1 MFIVLIDRSLVDSY
15 KDAELYY
22 LSISES
28 ISCDDS
34 YTDNL
39 HTFILLDES
48 ILTEIPPLEGYPI
61 DSNIHFTADLFH
73 ICPPFVYDISEDIT
87 TSDTTDIA
95 LLCVLDDSTL
105 LSSDILPAYI
115 FIIIDN
121 FNSSDNINST
131 QSIGYIE
138 NVLLRDPEFWLD
150 VFWGIG
156 ETFKVND
163 LSKDIISGLEDILES
178 LIIDYDVGV
187 GRKFI
192 DEIDSDID
200 FTASIQELI
209 GLITELDDS
218 IKSKD
223 SISASLLF
231 AGLLQEINN
240 LAFKLNWIYL
250 DKLDDILSTNEN
262 VFNYINYRIESL
274 ERFILAEG
282 EDFDAVKVKI
292 QSVLNEIIS
301 ILDLPKELETHLL
314 LISSIISILDSETIF
329 IIPLLGGTT
338 VFRVPDSVS
347 SILLYHPS
355 TGLGLASYK
364 YLSYSFNPDKNI
376 LLAGGQGGVYV
387 LDPDSSTDDEAGLVL
402 DLSYLSS
409 SVKKFLHNLYIDG
422 DIDSIYKVKIE
433 TEYGD
438 VNYSTRERRLKVGK
452 GVKGARFKVIIQ
464 GVNGIK
470 ELWLTPILSR
480 RSK

>member
-1 MFIVLIDRSLVDSY
+1 MSIVLIDRSLIDVYEDP
-15 KDAELYY
+15 DLFQF
-22 LSISES
+22 SIDES
-28 ISCDDS
+28 VSCSDS
-34 YTDNL
+34 YTCNL
-39 HTFILLDES
+39 HIIDSLDES
-48 ILTEIPPLEGYPI
+48 ILIEVLPLDYPI
-61 DSNIHFTADLFH
+61 DSITYFTEDLSLT
-73 ICPPFVYDISEDIT
+73 CLPFVHDLSENIT
-87 TSDTTDIA
+87 TNDTIGSI
-95 LLCVLDDSTL
+95 LPYVLDDDIWF
-105 LSSDILPAYI
+105 SSDILFAYA

-121 FNSSDNINST
+121 
-131 QSIGYIE
+131 
-138 NVLLRDPEFWLD
+138 L
-150 VFWGIG
+150 
-156 ETFKVND
+156 D
-163 LSKDIISGLEDILES
+163 LSKDINSIDVIGYVESVLFRDPELWLDIFWSIGETFTVSDLSRDIISQLENILES
-178 LIIDYDVGV
+178 FIIDYDAKV

-192 DEIDSDID
+192 DELDNDID

-231 AGLLQEINN
+231 TGLLQEISN
-240 LAFKLNWIYL
+240 LAFKLNWVYP
-250 DKLDDILSTNEN
+250 DKLDDILNTNES

-282 EDFDAVKVKI
+282 EDFDAVKIKI

-301 ILDLPKELETHLL
+301 ILDLPKEIETHLL

-329 IIPLLGGTT
+329 VVPLLGGTT
-338 VFRVPDSVS
+338 VFRVPESVS
-347 SILLYHPS
+347 SILIYHPS
-355 TGLGLASYK
+355 TGLGLSSYK

-387 LDPDSSTDDEAGLVL
+387 LDPNSSTGDEAGLVL

-422 DIDSIYKVKIE
+422 DIDSTYKVKIE

-464 GVNGIK
+464 GINGIK

>member
-1 MFIVLIDRSLVDSY
+1 LFIVLLDRSLVDLY
-15 KDAELYY
+15 KDSGLHY
-22 LSISES
+22 LNINES

-34 YTDNL
+34 YTSNL
-39 HTFILLDES
+39 YTVILLDES
-48 ILTEIPPLEGYPI
+48 ILTETPPLEGYLI
-61 DSNIHFTADLFH
+61 DGSIHFTEDLSH
-73 ICPPFVYDISEDIT
+73 TCLPFIHDISEDIIT
-87 TSDTTDIA
+87 NDTIYIA
-95 LLCVLDDSTL
+95 LLCLLDDGIH
-105 LSSDILPAYI
+105 LSLDISPSHT
-115 FIIIDN
+115 FII
-121 FNSSDNINST
+121 FEYPHLSDDTNIIHK
-131 QSIGYIE
+131 IGYVE
-138 NVLLRDPEFWLD
+138 SVLFRDPELWLD

-156 ETFKVND
+156 ETFVIND
-163 LSKDIISGLEDILES
+163 LSKDIVSKLESILES
-178 LIIDYDVGV
+178 FIVDHEVKV
-187 GRKFI
+187 GRRFL
-192 DEIDSDID
+192 DELDNDID
-200 FTASIQELI
+200 FIVSIQELI
-209 GLITELDDS
+209 SLATELNES

-223 SISASLLF
+223 LISASLLF
-231 AGLLQEINN
+231 VSLLQEINN
-240 LAFKLNWIYL
+240 LAFKLNWVYL
-250 DKLDDILSTNEN
+250 DKIDDILNTNEN

-282 EDFDAVKVKI
+282 EDFDAVKIKI
-292 QSVLNEIIS
+292 QSVLGEIIS
-301 ILDLPKELETHLL
+301 ILDLPKELERHLL

-338 VFRVPDSVS
+338 IFRVPDSVS

-355 TGLGLASYK
+355 AGLGLASYK

-387 LDPDSSTDDEAGLVL
+387 LDPNSFTDDEAGLVL

-422 DIDSIYKVKIE
+422 DIDNTYKVKIE

-438 VNYSTRERRLKVGK
+438 VNYPTRERRLKIGK
-452 GVKGARFKVIIQ
+452 GVKGARFRISIQ